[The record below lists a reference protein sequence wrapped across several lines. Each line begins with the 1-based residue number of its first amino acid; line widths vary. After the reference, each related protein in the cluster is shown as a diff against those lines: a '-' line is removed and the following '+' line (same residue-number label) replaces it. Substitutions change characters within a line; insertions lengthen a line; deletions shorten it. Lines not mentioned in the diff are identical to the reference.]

1 MYSSG
6 YREISRWPTDCTG
19 SVHRD
24 YLDLPLFS
32 YSPKL
37 VYSQLQLETHALLID
52 DLLTNFFHY
61 NSFQLLAI
69 KSSHV
74 ILYSFSKISF
84 LLCGVSLNFTFIV
97 TRLIGEVS
105 STSFPRKHSFFLYL
119 FRIVLFLVLTGASQK
134 ENIFTAMS
142 SYCNFILPLLRLSSL
157 NLPMLLAIYLQIFV
171 TLFYD
176 FCNKWFFQEQNPF
189 VTLFDD
195 LQRNFVDGF
204 NFQSRKS
211 FLLCQAFDKI
221 ILFYDFCNSFI
232 GENSMIIFM
241 TIPLMC
247 NSYWIG
253 RFEWEKW
260 RPFVHLGQ
268 GYLLVIWF

>member
-69 KSSHV
+69 KSHV

-119 FRIVLFLVLTGASQK
+119 FRIVLFMVLTGASQK

-157 NLPMLLAIYLQIFV
+157 NLPMLLAVSNF
-171 TLFYD
+171 
-176 FCNKWFFQEQNPF
+176 
-189 VTLFDD
+189 
-195 LQRNFVDGF
+195 RNFILW
-204 NFQSRKS
+204 
-211 FLLCQAFDKI
+211 FLQQVIFPRTEFFC
-221 ILFYDFCNSFI
+221 DFIRRSSKEFHWWLQF
-232 GENSMIIFM
+232 S
-241 TIPLMC
+241 
-247 NSYWIG
+247 
-253 RFEWEKW
+253 K
-260 RPFVHLGQ
+260 
-268 GYLLVIWF
+268 